1 MPILT
6 PEERTQ
12 AEAQIHEVQAKDRQ
26 KYDELRRH
34 AHATYRAV
42 EGRQTWDV
50 VGFFRLRGSARTS
63 VSGSKRGVRVPS

>member
-12 AEAQIHEVQAKDRQ
+12 AEAQTHEVQAKDRQ

-42 EGRQTWDV
+42 
-50 VGFFRLRGSARTS
+50 A
-63 VSGSKRGVRVPS
+63 